1 MFPLL
6 VRDGLRVPYYIL
18 TFLYWP
24 AVLSGLGTIN
34 RSAGTGTG
42 TSQSSDVHSVPSVH
56 TATRDKGKGKGMI
69 LFGYTI
75 YNTAYFWCVISILK
89 YIFISLSSLGIVVL
103 HICEVYI
110 QPPTRYPDLYPAL
123 YSLYGVCNL
132 LVVYLVTIFMLD
144 YILSNDNNDNSIA
157 YDSVYGEKRSK
168 NE

>member
-24 AVLSGLGTIN
+24 VALSGLITIN
-34 RSAGTGTG
+34 RFAVTGSG
-42 TSQSSDVHSVPSVH
+42 SDQSSDVHSVPSVH
-56 TATRDKGKGKGMI
+56 TATREKGKGKSVI
-69 LFGYTI
+69 LFGYSI
-75 YNTAYFWCVISILK
+75 YNTTLFWRVTSILK
-89 YIFISLSSLGIVVL
+89 CIFITLSSLGIVVL

-110 QPPTRYPDLYPAL
+110 RPPTRYPDLYPAL

-132 LVVYLVTIFMLD
+132 LVVYLVTIFILN
-144 YILSNDNNDNSIA
+144 YILNNDNNNSIA
-157 YDSVYGEKRSK
+157 YGSVYGEKRSK

>member
-24 AVLSGLGTIN
+24 AVLSGLVTIN
-34 RSAGTGTG
+34 RFAGTGSGTG
-42 TSQSSDVHSVPSVH
+42 QSSDVHSVQ
-56 TATRDKGKGKGMI
+56 ATKMKGQGVI

-75 YNTAYFWCVISILK
+75 YNTTLFWRVIRICK
-89 YIFISLSSLGIVVL
+89 YIFISLSMLGIVVL

-132 LVVYLVTIFMLD
+132 LVVYIVTICMLD
-144 YILSNDNNDNSIA
+144 YILNNDNNNSIA
-157 YDSVYGEKRSK
+157 YDSVYGEEHSK
-168 NE
+168 NA